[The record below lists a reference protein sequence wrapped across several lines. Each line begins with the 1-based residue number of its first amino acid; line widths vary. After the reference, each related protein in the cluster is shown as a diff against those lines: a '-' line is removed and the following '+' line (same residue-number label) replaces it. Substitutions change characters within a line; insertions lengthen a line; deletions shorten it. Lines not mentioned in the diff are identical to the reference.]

1 MEGGGRV
8 GLVVRVI
15 DKRCIGVARL
25 CESAQLAA
33 PRAAVVVARPVGEI
47 KRAASAMRDGL
58 GGEHAA
64 AADGG
69 VEVGDVAADA
79 ADERA
84 VRDEVC
90 DGGCFWGVRAERE
103 EEEGGGVCACGGR
116 WRLSGCQRAR
126 WEGRTA
132 VRGEERVLDVRG
144 GGPDGEDGG
153 EEGVEG

>member
-1 MEGGGRV
+1 MGGGV
-8 GLVVRVI
+8 GVVI

-33 PRAAVVVARPVGEI
+33 PRAAFVVPSPIGKIE
-47 KRAASAMRDGL
+47 RATCVVCNGL
-58 GGEHAA
+58 GGEHAT

-79 ADERA
+79 ADEGA
-84 VRDEVC
+84 VRDEVG
-90 DGGCFWGVRAERE
+90 DSGCVLGVRAERE
-103 EEEGGGVCACGGR
+103 EEEGGGVCVL
-116 WRLSGCQRAR
+116 RLSERQGAR

-132 VRGEERVLDVRG
+132 VRGEERVVYVRR
-144 GGPDGEDGG
+144 GGPDGEDGS

>member
-1 MEGGGRV
+1 MGGGV
-8 GLVVRVI
+8 GFGRRFI

-33 PRAAVVVARPVGEI
+33 PRAAFVVPSPVGEI
-47 KRAASAMRDGL
+47 ERATCAVCNGL
-58 GGEHAA
+58 GGEHTA

-116 WRLSGCQRAR
+116 RGLSGCQRAR

-132 VRGEERVLDVRG
+132 VRGEERVLDVRR
-144 GGPDGEDGG
+144 GGPDGEDRG